1 MRGETGRLVGQ
12 SWVSA
17 SKLPP
22 PNPSIYWKLEV
33 KSSQLTVVGLHRY
46 QSERCGKTEAD
57 QLLQR
62 NSREGGL
69 TLTTPYAV
77 PTSNADANNGYTL
90 AHGTSCTAMTIRI
103 DIAVQEHYLPE
114 KDNSL
119 NIDNDNNNTRLSGKK
134 KRQKTKGTLACSS
147 PAIVGK
153 FQ

>member
-1 MRGETGRLVGQ
+1 MVGQ
-12 SWVSA
+12 RGILQCAEELAAWSVSHGSRRA
-17 SKLPP
+17 
-22 PNPSIYWKLEV
+22 NPSIYWKLEV

-77 PTSNADANNGYTL
+77 PTSNADANNGHTL
-90 AHGTSCTAMTIRI
+90 AHGTSRTAMTIRI

-134 KRQKTKGTLACSS
+134 KSGKIQRELW
-147 PAIVGK
+147 PAIL
-153 FQ
+153 QQQ